1 MILVHTDDTNL
12 YRQYWSYQ
20 WYWLKPAT
28 VLTSYLSM
36 VSCQKGP
43 TRHAYA
49 WPIGLFWQDSGYPRY
64 VVLHLSFVSHVPFL
78 FNNDHRLLTLPVTWR
93 SRDPARSA
101 PCSAPLHWP
110 DRALATLTTRGRSSG
125 TSGPSRARDRKHLA
139 GSRAAR
145 ALASC
150 PWSRPLE
157 SRWREPVEPERE

>member
-1 MILVHTDDTNL
+1 MPTILAIPVILAYTGHRLDIILIDGIL
-12 YRQYWSYQ
+12 
-20 WYWLKPAT
+20 P
-28 VLTSYLSM
+28 
-36 VSCQKGP
+36 KGP
-43 TRHAYA
+43 YPPCLRMADRA
-49 WPIGLFWQDSGYPRY
+49 LLAGFWIPSLCGTTLI
-64 VVLHLSFVSHVPFL
+64 VCLACSFL
-78 FNNDHRLLTLPVTWR
+78 INNDQRLLTLPVTWR